1 VSIKT
6 FLSLVYSFVI
16 IIFPFVLDL
25 DFIFGFVGLWGE
37 MGFLFVHEHFLGEKN
52 RCGIKSDSFFFF
64 FYIYKIIYEYLE
76 SGFHIFLFSFWI
88 NLFVLF
94 LGAHCIRLRVSGK
107 WGIYKNCGVGRLYFI
122 WGFSLDFM
130 RATF

>member
-64 FYIYKIIYEYLE
+64 FSIYIKLFMNTWSRVFIFFYFR
-76 SGFHIFLFSFWI
+76 SG
-88 NLFVLF
+88 
-94 LGAHCIRLRVSGK
+94 
-107 WGIYKNCGVGRLYFI
+107 
-122 WGFSLDFM
+122 
-130 RATF
+130 